1 MVKSIRKGLTNLDNE
16 VIFCDVVDK
25 IVVVDDAMDD
35 KTVEVAEKL
44 QKNNSNKIVELFLIR
59 RY

>member
-1 MVKSIRKGLTNLDNE
+1 MVKSIEKGLTNLDNE
-16 VIFCDVVDK
+16 VIFYDVADK
-25 IVVVDDAMDD
+25 IVVVDDTMDD

-44 QKNNSNKIVELFLIR
+44 QKNNSNKIVEPFLIR